1 MFLEKPIILTKHATE
16 RYVSLNLSPQL
27 ISDIVR
33 NGKRIRMSRTK
44 WSASRRTK
52 YGNIVVIFAEETEF
66 FKVITITKG
75 GTHHEVP

>member
-1 MFLEKPIILTKHATE
+1 LQEKAIILTRHANG
-16 RYVSLNLSPQL
+16 RYVSLNLNPEL

-33 NGKRIRMSRTK
+33 HGKRVRLSRTK

-52 YGNIVVIFAEETEF
+52 YGNIVVIYVEYPDF

-75 GTHHEVP
+75 RKSA

>member
-1 MFLEKPIILTKHATE
+1 LQEKPFILTKHATE
-16 RYVSLNLSPQL
+16 RYVSLNLDPEL

-33 NGKRIRMSRTK
+33 FGKRSRLSRTK

-52 YGNIVVIFAEETEF
+52 HGNIIVIFVEYPDL

-75 GTHHEVP
+75 GRGAQ

>member
-1 MFLEKPIILTKHATE
+1 MQEKMVILTRHATE
-16 RYVSLNLSPQL
+16 RYVSLNLNPEL

-33 NGKRIRMSRTK
+33 HGKRTRLGRSK

-52 YGNIVVIFAEETEF
+52 YGNIVVIFAEYPDF

-75 GTHHEVP
+75 RKSV

>member
-1 MFLEKPIILTKHATE
+1 LEEKAVILTRHATE
-16 RYVSLNLSPQL
+16 RYVSLDLHPEL

-33 NGKRIRMSRTK
+33 NGKRVRMSRTK

-52 YGNIVVIFAEETEF
+52 YGNIVVIFVEYQDF

-75 GTHHEVP
+75 RKST

>member
-1 MFLEKPIILTKHATE
+1 LQEKAVILTRHATE
-16 RYVSLNLSPQL
+16 RYVSLSLNPEL

-33 NGKRIRMSRTK
+33 HGKRVRLSRTK

-52 YGNIVVIFAEETEF
+52 YGNIVVIYVEYPEF

-75 GTHHEVP
+75 RKSA

>member
-1 MFLEKPIILTKHATE
+1 LQEKAVLLTRHATE
-16 RYVSLNLSPQL
+16 RYVSLNLNPEL

-33 NGKRIRMSRTK
+33 HGKRNRMGRTK

-52 YGNIVVIFAEETEF
+52 YGNIVVIYVEYPEF

-75 GTHHEVP
+75 RKSA